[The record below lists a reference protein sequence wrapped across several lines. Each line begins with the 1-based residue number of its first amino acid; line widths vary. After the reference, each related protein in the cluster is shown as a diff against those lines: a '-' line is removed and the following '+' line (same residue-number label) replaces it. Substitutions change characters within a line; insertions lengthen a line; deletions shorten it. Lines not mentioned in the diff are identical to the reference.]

1 MAIELLERVMVAGQ
15 PSPSC
20 VSTLV
25 FAESSRMSEVE
36 ENLCMFTGI
45 VEEWGRLMVGVGRD
59 GTADGCVRVCGRL
72 ICLRQLSEWRLLGL
86 RRLQVLPLFPGN
98 VMLSA
103 HICLSAE
110 EGVGWGWRGCGRW
123 VGCVGGVGPL
133 GSLRLF
139 PVAVDTGLLCH

>member
-1 MAIELLERVMVAGQ
+1 MVAGQ

-20 VSTLV
+20 VSTSV

-45 VEEWGRLMVGVGRD
+45 VEEWGRLVVGVGRD
-59 GTADGCVRVCGRL
+59 GTADGCVRACVRASNLPPSAVRVEVVGASKAPGPPSLPWQCHVVSPHMLVCRG
-72 ICLRQLSEWRLLGL
+72 G
-86 RRLQVLPLFPGN
+86 G
-98 VMLSA
+98 
-103 HICLSAE
+103 
-110 EGVGWGWRGCGRW
+110 GVGWGWRGCGCW
-123 VGCVGGVGPL
+123 VGCVGGVGPS